1 MTPIGGNHIVLFTD
15 SVLNACGNSFLT
27 GGKMTETSD
36 FLFLVESICGH
47 FHTSVEIA
55 DQVEFLFNSASGNH
69 LIDTI
74 S

>member
-1 MTPIGGNHIVLFTD
+1 MTPVGGNDIVLFTD

-27 GGKMTETSD
+27 GGKMTETSN
-36 FLFLVESICGH
+36 FLFLIKSICGH
-47 FHTSVEIA
+47 FHASVEMA
-55 DQVEFLFNSASGNH
+55 DQNEFLSKSASGSH